1 MDHGMSVLYHSGE
14 TNVIADALCFIMIGR
29 VSHVEEGNK
38 DLVKDVHTLAWLVV
52 WLENSPN
59 GGFVVHRKS
68 KSSLVVEE
76 KYKQD
81 FDPLFME
88 LKDSIFGKFNDS
100 LSLGGWRT

>member
-1 MDHGMSVLYHSGE
+1 MGS
-14 TNVIADALCFIMIGR
+14 
-29 VSHVEEGNK
+29 VSHADEVKK
-38 DLVKDVHTLAWLVV
+38 DLVKDVHRLARLGV